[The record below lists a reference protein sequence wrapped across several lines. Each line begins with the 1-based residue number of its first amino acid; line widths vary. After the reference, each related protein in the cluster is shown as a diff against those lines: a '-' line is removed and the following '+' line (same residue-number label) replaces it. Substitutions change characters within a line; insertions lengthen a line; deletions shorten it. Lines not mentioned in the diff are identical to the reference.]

1 MRDARETI
9 RAAKVERGRDRES
22 AKREREELQAASEDG
37 DSGGSVGHGEVSRS
51 NLLQE
56 SEMLQL
62 DDTTDVDAEE
72 FYANFDDFDNF
83 DHGARIKDPRTKK
96 RRRLLRDPLRKDFD
110 AVFST
115 ESRSI
120 SPAVIT
126 AAVESEKR
134 KHEAGRSTVKDV
146 DDGLPSSVSVM
157 SPFSQRVNRFI
168 MVTPVG
174 PSQIHTPLRKRVLHC
189 PRMAQRPTG
198 IE

>member
-1 MRDARETI
+1 
-9 RAAKVERGRDRES
+9 
-22 AKREREELQAASEDG
+22 
-37 DSGGSVGHGEVSRS
+37 
-51 NLLQE
+51 
-56 SEMLQL
+56 MLQL

-96 RRRLLRDPLRKDFD
+96 RRRLLRDHLRKDFD

-134 KHEAGRSTVKDV
+134 KKKKKRNFEEKYDV
-146 DDGLPSSVSVM
+146 ENNTPEEVLGVYADCSVLC
-157 SPFSQRVNRFI
+157 
-168 MVTPVG
+168 TP
-174 PSQIHTPLRKRVLHC
+174 
-189 PRMAQRPTG
+189 
-198 IE
+198 